1 MYSSS
6 VNEIFLY
13 NIHTMQASNT
23 PLPTLLSSLE
33 SFTRSDA
40 FSKHAVHPYATDAPD
55 ACGLLQDLINTTE
68 NISHSLQT
76 YNSSLQLTNPKLI
89 SLMRQQTSLEHTAH
103 SVSRSHL

>member
-1 MYSSS
+1 
-6 VNEIFLY
+6 
-13 NIHTMQASNT
+13 MQAGNA

-33 SFTRSDA
+33 SFTRNDA

-68 NISHSLQT
+68 NMSHSLQT

-103 SVSRSHL
+103 SVSRSHI